1 MYRGGFRWKSAIYH
15 LKFMLIAHTAD
26 LHLKDPATP
35 HGAARFAAFEQ
46 ACKAAARCDVLII
59 AGDVFDSAREAAPCR
74 ERLRAALSSLGQ
86 VPALIIP
93 GNHDRLGGPCPFDD
107 PSFDIGQMRNV
118 RVAPRTPSVALEMRG
133 VHFITL
139 PFEAGQT
146 SAPLVQLCAALPP
159 SAPKV
164 AVMHGSCDAEAAN
177 TPFAFSPENIEEGGD
192 FFIYSSD
199 LAKAGITYAA
209 LGHIHK
215 ASLWRQQQTVASYPG
230 SPCAVRI
237 TEHEQRGF
245 NLVSLDEKTGAVTIK
260 HEPLSAGLRAERKSF
275 FCLPGA
281 EEKLGADIEAFFRK
295 AGPASYTGVLI
306 EGAGNAA
313 LAKTAVQNAA
323 ARAAA
328 SLKVP
333 PDVKLMVTS
342 YPEEVEDAMRIF
354 LEKLSS
360 QAQEHPDKAD
370 LLAKAAAIGIKAI
383 AEPGRQLS
391 PDDLPEGF

>member
-1 MYRGGFRWKSAIYH
+1 
-15 LKFMLIAHTAD
+15 MLIAHTAD

-46 ACKAAARCDVLII
+46 ACAASARCDIFII
-59 AGDVFDSAREAAPCR
+59 AGDLFDSAREAAACR
-74 ERLRAALSSLGQ
+74 ERLRAALLSLGNMP
-86 VPALIIP
+86 VLVIP

-107 PSFDIGQMRNV
+107 PSFDMGQMRNV
-118 RVAPRTPSVALEMRG
+118 RVAPRNPSLALELRG
-133 VHFITL
+133 VHFITI
-139 PFEAGQT
+139 PFEAGKT
-146 SAPLVQLCAALPP
+146 SAPLVQLCGGLPQ

-199 LAKAGITYAA
+199 LSKAGITYTA

-215 ASLWRQQQTVASYPG
+215 AALWRQQQAGVASYPG

-237 TEHEQRGF
+237 TENEPRGF
-245 NLVSLDEKTGAVTIK
+245 NIVSLDEKTGAVTVK
-260 HEPLSAGLRAERKSF
+260 HEPLPAGLRAERKSF
-275 FCLPGA
+275 FCMPGA
-281 EEKLGADIEAFFRK
+281 EDKLGAEVEAFLRK
-295 AGPASYTGVLI
+295 AGKTVYPGVLV

-313 LAKTAVQNAA
+313 LAKTAVQGAA
-323 ARAAA
+323 ARAAGA
-328 SLKVP
+328 LRVP
-333 PDVKLMVTS
+333 PDLKMLVAS

-354 LEKLSS
+354 LEKLST

-383 AEPGRQLS
+383 AEPGKQIS